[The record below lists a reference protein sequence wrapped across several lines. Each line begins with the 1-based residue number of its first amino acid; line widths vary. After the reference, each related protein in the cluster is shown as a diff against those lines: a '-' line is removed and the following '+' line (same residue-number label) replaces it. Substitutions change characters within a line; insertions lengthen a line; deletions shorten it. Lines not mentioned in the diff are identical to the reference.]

1 MNAIKKSSS
10 GIWLCPGISSLKKR
24 LATDT
29 LQLVDT
35 QRQTDPF
42 YSRHAKIAHLE
53 KPFDQPRCVF
63 AFQGAAAGQ
72 NFVSQVFGGV
82 GADGFITPVD
92 GAGRLAAMVAEF
104 GIRGDCGSLFV
115 NRIFFSG

>member
-1 MNAIKKSSS
+1 MLHGSFNIRKENRD
-10 GIWLCPGISSLKKR
+10 LL
-24 LATDT
+24 
-29 LQLVDT
+29 
-35 QRQTDPF
+35 
-42 YSRHAKIAHLE
+42 
-53 KPFDQPRCVF
+53 VF
-63 AFQGAAAGQ
+63 AFQGVAAGQ